1 MTLQQLEYIVALDQH
16 RHFIRAAEACG
27 VTQSTLSMM
36 VKKLEE
42 ELDTTIFYREAHPI
56 RPTEAGEKIIA
67 QARVILFNTRQ
78 LKELS
83 LSEREQSSG
92 NIKIAAIPTI
102 APYIIP
108 KLFRV
113 LKEKA
118 PGIKPQVFEINT
130 AEVTEKLN
138 RAEIDMA
145 IMATPINHPN
155 LLEIPL
161 YYERLVFYISSN
173 DPLYSK
179 EDLNIEELPTERLW
193 MLKEGHCLRNQVI
206 NLCDKRPL
214 RNALF
219 EAGSIDT
226 LINIVDENGGFTVIP
241 ELHIALLDEGRRK
254 NVRSLINP
262 EPVREIS
269 LVIRKDYVRERILN
283 EIANAIKE
291 IIPSHMI
298 DARLKRYAIRL

>member
-1 MTLQQLEYIVALDQH
+1 MV
-16 RHFIRAAEACG
+16 
-27 VTQSTLSMM
+27 LS
-36 VKKLEE
+36 
-42 ELDTTIFYREAHPI
+42 
-56 RPTEAGEKIIA
+56 GEKIIA

-92 NIKIAAIPTI
+92 KIKIAAIPTI

-108 KLFRV
+108 KLIRV
-113 LKEKA
+113 LKERA

-179 EDLNIEELPTERLW
+179 EDLKIEELPTERLW
-193 MLKEGHCLRNQVI
+193 MLKEGACRIGL
-206 NLCDKRPL
+206 LPGC
-214 RNALF
+214 
-219 EAGSIDT
+219 AGSAP
-226 LINIVDENGGFTVIP
+226 L
-241 ELHIALLDEGRRK
+241 
-254 NVRSLINP
+254 
-262 EPVREIS
+262 
-269 LVIRKDYVRERILN
+269 
-283 EIANAIKE
+283 
-291 IIPSHMI
+291 
-298 DARLKRYAIRL
+298 